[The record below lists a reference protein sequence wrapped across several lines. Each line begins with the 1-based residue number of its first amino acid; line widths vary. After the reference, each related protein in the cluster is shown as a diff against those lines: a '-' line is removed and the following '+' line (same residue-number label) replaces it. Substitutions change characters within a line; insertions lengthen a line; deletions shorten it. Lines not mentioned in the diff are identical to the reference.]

1 MFLNKEKYLF
11 KDIMLL
17 YITDSGVICL
27 KLNILDYDLP
37 IYTKNKYFK
46 KEQQI
51 FFDFHY
57 KFIYN

>member
-27 KLNILDYDLP
+27 KLNILDYCIIGLC
-37 IYTKNKYFK
+37 KNLIRYLHC
-46 KEQQI
+46 I
-51 FFDFHY
+51 
-57 KFIYN
+57 